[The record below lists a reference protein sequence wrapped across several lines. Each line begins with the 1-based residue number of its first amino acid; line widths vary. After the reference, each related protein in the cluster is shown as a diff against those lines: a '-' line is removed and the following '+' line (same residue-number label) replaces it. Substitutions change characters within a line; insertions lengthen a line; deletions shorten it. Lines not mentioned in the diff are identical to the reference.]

1 MEFSYDSEDPIFE
14 SDSNDS
20 SSQGDVPI
28 AKKILFKKWKGETIS
43 QAREREGQMTSKV
56 WEVRFD
62 SVEIDTTL
70 SFEDVTVLR
79 VVIVGKLIR
88 KINLK

>member
-28 AKKILFKKWKGETIS
+28 AKKILFKKWMGETIS

-62 SVEIDTTL
+62 SVEIDTKFL
-70 SFEDVTVLR
+70 GCDCVE
-79 VVIVGKLIR
+79 GCYCWE
-88 KINLK
+88 IN